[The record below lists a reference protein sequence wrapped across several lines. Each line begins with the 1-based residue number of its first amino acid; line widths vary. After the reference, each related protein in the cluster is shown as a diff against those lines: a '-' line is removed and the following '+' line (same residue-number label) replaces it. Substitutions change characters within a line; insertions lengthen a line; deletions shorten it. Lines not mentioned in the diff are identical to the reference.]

1 MKLQH
6 KILTSSI
13 ILMAA
18 LGLTGCA
25 TNSNTST
32 TTGQETSS
40 AKVTKSAKSTK
51 STKST
56 KSAKKAAS
64 SSSQAQ
70 SSSVASSSSA
80 QNENSTVSTPATS
93 SSETAVSK
101 ATQTSTAPVTTTTTV
116 TQPTNVNTDKV
127 AESSSVVNNNENAN
141 IESQVVAQHV
151 DTEEAGI
158 INGLVQAAGLQ
169 QENGDQY
176 TVTKGEDGYYQ
187 VDVRNSN
194 GDPDVAHLKGIYQ
207 YNPTTNQYK
216 TMDPTTGE
224 FN

>member
-25 TNSNTST
+25 TSSNTST

-40 AKVTKSAKSTK
+40 AKVTKSAKSV
-51 STKST
+51 
-56 KSAKKAAS
+56 KKAAS

-80 QNENSTVSTPATS
+80 QNENSTVSTPTTS

-101 ATQTSTAPVTTTTTV
+101 AAQTSTAPVTTTTTV

>member
-1 MKLQH
+1 MMKLQH

-25 TNSNTST
+25 TSSSTST

-40 AKVTKSAKSTK
+40 AKVTKSAKSV
-51 STKST
+51 
-56 KSAKKAAS
+56 KKAAS

-101 ATQTSTAPVTTTTTV
+101 AAQTSTAPVTTTTTV
-116 TQPTNVNTDKV
+116 TQPTNVNADKV

-158 INGLVQAAGLQ
+158 INGLVQVAGLQ

>member
-1 MKLQH
+1 MMKLQH

-25 TNSNTST
+25 TSSNTST

-40 AKVTKSAKSTK
+40 AKVTKSAKSAK
-51 STKST
+51 SV
-56 KSAKKAAS
+56 KKAAS

-101 ATQTSTAPVTTTTTV
+101 AAQTSTTPVTTTTTV
-116 TQPTNVNTDKV
+116 TQPTNANTDKV
-127 AESSSVVNNNENAN
+127 TESSSVVNNNENGN

-216 TMDPTTGE
+216 TMDPITGE

>member
-1 MKLQH
+1 MMKLQH

-25 TNSNTST
+25 TSSNTST

-40 AKVTKSAKSTK
+40 AKVTKSAKSV
-51 STKST
+51 
-56 KSAKKAAS
+56 KKAAS

-70 SSSVASSSSA
+70 SSSVASSSSV

-101 ATQTSTAPVTTTTTV
+101 AAQTSTAPVTTTTTV

-127 AESSSVVNNNENAN
+127 AESSSVVSNNENAN

-207 YNPTTNQYK
+207 YNPTTDQYK

>member
-25 TNSNTST
+25 TSSNTST

-40 AKVTKSAKSTK
+40 AKVTKSAKSV
-51 STKST
+51 
-56 KSAKKAAS
+56 KKAAS

-80 QNENSTVSTPATS
+80 QNENSTVSTPATF

-101 ATQTSTAPVTTTTTV
+101 AAQTSTAPVTTTTTV

>member
-25 TNSNTST
+25 TSSNTST

-40 AKVTKSAKSTK
+40 AKVTKSAKSV
-51 STKST
+51 
-56 KSAKKAAS
+56 KKAAS

-101 ATQTSTAPVTTTTTV
+101 APQTSTAPVTTTTTV
-116 TQPTNVNTDKV
+116 TQPTNVNADKV

-158 INGLVQAAGLQ
+158 INGLVQVAGLQ

>member
-6 KILTSSI
+6 QILTSSI

-25 TNSNTST
+25 TSSNTST

-40 AKVTKSAKSTK
+40 AKVTKSAKSV
-51 STKST
+51 
-56 KSAKKAAS
+56 KKAAS

-80 QNENSTVSTPATS
+80 QNENSTVSTPTTS

-101 ATQTSTAPVTTTTTV
+101 AAQTSTAPVTTTTTV

>member
-1 MKLQH
+1 MMKLQH

-13 ILMAA
+13 ILMTA

-25 TNSNTST
+25 TSSNTST

-40 AKVTKSAKSTK
+40 AKVTKSAKSA
-51 STKST
+51 KST

-101 ATQTSTAPVTTTTTV
+101 ATQTSTAPATTTTTV

>member
-1 MKLQH
+1 MMKLQH

-25 TNSNTST
+25 TSSNTST

-40 AKVTKSAKSTK
+40 AKVTKSAKSV
-51 STKST
+51 
-56 KSAKKAAS
+56 KKAAS

-101 ATQTSTAPVTTTTTV
+101 AAQTSTAPVTATTTV

-127 AESSSVVNNNENAN
+127 AESGSVVNNNENAN

>member
-25 TNSNTST
+25 TSSNTST

-40 AKVTKSAKSTK
+40 AKVTKSAKSV
-51 STKST
+51 
-56 KSAKKAAS
+56 KKAAS

-70 SSSVASSSSA
+70 SSSVDSSSSA

-116 TQPTNVNTDKV
+116 TQPTNVNADKV
-127 AESSSVVNNNENAN
+127 AESSSVVDNNENAN

>member
-25 TNSNTST
+25 TSSNTST

-40 AKVTKSAKSTK
+40 AKVTKSAKSV
-51 STKST
+51 
-56 KSAKKAAS
+56 KKAAS

-70 SSSVASSSSA
+70 SSSVASSSSV

-101 ATQTSTAPVTTTTTV
+101 AAQTSTAPVTTTTTV

-207 YNPTTNQYK
+207 YNPTTDQYK

>member
-1 MKLQH
+1 
-6 KILTSSI
+6 
-13 ILMAA
+13 MAA

-25 TNSNTST
+25 TSSNTST

-40 AKVTKSAKSTK
+40 AKVTKSAKSV
-51 STKST
+51 
-56 KSAKKAAS
+56 KKAAS

-80 QNENSTVSTPATS
+80 QNENSTVSTPTTS

-101 ATQTSTAPVTTTTTV
+101 AAQTSTAPVTTTTTV

>member
-25 TNSNTST
+25 TSSNTST
-32 TTGQETSS
+32 TTGQKTSS
-40 AKVTKSAKSTK
+40 AKVTKSAKSV
-51 STKST
+51 
-56 KSAKKAAS
+56 KKAAS

-80 QNENSTVSTPATS
+80 QNENSTVSTPTTS

-101 ATQTSTAPVTTTTTV
+101 AAQTSTAPVTTTTTV

>member
-25 TNSNTST
+25 TSSNTST

-40 AKVTKSAKSTK
+40 AKVTKSAKSV
-51 STKST
+51 
-56 KSAKKAAS
+56 KKAAS

-80 QNENSTVSTPATS
+80 QNENSTVSTPTTS

-101 ATQTSTAPVTTTTTV
+101 AAQTSTTPVTTTTTV

>member
-25 TNSNTST
+25 TSSNTST

-40 AKVTKSAKSTK
+40 AKVTKSAKSV
-51 STKST
+51 
-56 KSAKKAAS
+56 KKAAS

-101 ATQTSTAPVTTTTTV
+101 AAQTSTAPVTTTTTV
-116 TQPTNVNTDKV
+116 TQPTNVNADKV

>member
-1 MKLQH
+1 MMKLQH

-25 TNSNTST
+25 TSSNTST
-32 TTGQETSS
+32 TTDQEASS
-40 AKVTKSAKSTK
+40 AKVTKNAKSV
-51 STKST
+51 
-56 KSAKKAAS
+56 KKAAS

-70 SSSVASSSSA
+70 SSSVASSSSV

-101 ATQTSTAPVTTTTTV
+101 AAQTSTAPVTTTTTV
-116 TQPTNVNTDKV
+116 TQPTNVNIDKV

-141 IESQVVAQHV
+141 VESQVVAQHV

-169 QENGDQY
+169 QENGDQC
-176 TVTKGEDGYYQ
+176 TVTKGEDDYYQ

-194 GDPDVAHLKGIYQ
+194 GDPDVVHLKGIYQ

>member
-25 TNSNTST
+25 TSSNTST

-40 AKVTKSAKSTK
+40 AKVTKSAKSV
-51 STKST
+51 
-56 KSAKKAAS
+56 KKAAN

-80 QNENSTVSTPATS
+80 QNENSTVSTPTTS

-101 ATQTSTAPVTTTTTV
+101 AAQTSTAPVTTTTTV

-176 TVTKGEDGYYQ
+176 TVTKGEEGYYQ

>member
-25 TNSNTST
+25 TSSNTST

-40 AKVTKSAKSTK
+40 AKVTKSAKSV
-51 STKST
+51 
-56 KSAKKAAS
+56 KKAAS

-101 ATQTSTAPVTTTTTV
+101 AAQTSTTPVTTTTTV
-116 TQPTNVNTDKV
+116 TQPTNANTDKV
-127 AESSSVVNNNENAN
+127 TESSSVVNNNENAN

-216 TMDPTTGE
+216 TMDPITGE

>member
-1 MKLQH
+1 
-6 KILTSSI
+6 
-13 ILMAA
+13 MAA

-25 TNSNTST
+25 TSSNTST

-40 AKVTKSAKSTK
+40 AKVTKSAKSAK
-51 STKST
+51 SV
-56 KSAKKAAS
+56 KKAAS

-70 SSSVASSSSA
+70 SSSV
-80 QNENSTVSTPATS
+80 QDENSTVSTPATS

-101 ATQTSTAPVTTTTTV
+101 AAQTSTAPVTTTTTV
-116 TQPTNVNTDKV
+116 TQPTNANTDKV